1 MKARGVDRRKGR
13 ALFCEAIADRRRPRF
28 ERRGTVPLAPAPTR
42 EVELYGERRQRPNA
56 GLK

>member
-1 MKARGVDRRKGR
+1 MIERGADRRKGR
-13 ALFCEAIADRRRPRF
+13 ALFCEATADRRRPRF
-28 ERRGTVPLAPAPTR
+28 ERRGTVRPAPAPTR